1 MKSDWVCR
9 LWRILFWAGSCKAR
23 CFALP
28 GHLYLKQHLLI
39 NRYILVSMVAFTLI
53 VSGQGQEPIGVR
65 INEVLASNVSVHPDN
80 EDFDDYSDW
89 IELFNPGD
97 AAIDLNGYFLSDN
110 PASSVKWGFPA
121 GAVIPAGAYLV
132 VRADGFDAFPGDRA
146 LREFSPWDTFTV
158 KHLHTNFKLNAD
170 GESLGL
176 YRLTGGISDSTL
188 VPLDA
193 VWRYHDLGQDLGTEW
208 AAENLDDLDW
218 ARGPA
223 PLGYG
228 DDDESTVLDF
238 GTSSRNK
245 IPTYYFRH
253 TFHLDSKEG
262 VRVISCRLIVDDGA
276 IVYLNGM
283 EVFRVNMPSGN
294 VGFETNASN
303 LGDEGTYHT
312 FEINPDVLR
321 IGSNVLAAEVHQV
334 SGTSSD
340 IRWQFEMKGTL
351 ALGEPELVDEVVF
364 DQQYPDVSYGRNSME
379 PEQWGYFAEPTPG
392 QRNGQVIVGSLESA
406 GTVLTSHP
414 SGQYNEPI
422 QVALMSD
429 VPGEVHYTLD
439 GSVPGID
446 SPLYGD
452 PISVN
457 KTTILRVRAMEAG
470 KLAGPVQTYSY
481 LFGTTRH
488 ALPLASL
495 VVDPDLFFD
504 SSIGIY
510 RNIIKGRE
518 APVHLDFFDKDRQ
531 LAFSVNAGA
540 KIAGE
545 NIWRFAQKPLTISM
559 RGKYGDDQIDYPL
572 FENERQAQFGQFVFR
587 NGGDNWPNAML
598 RDALTP
604 FIFAGQSQNDVQNYR
619 PCVMYL
625 NGEYWGIYNMRE
637 RLDPVWFRTQHHLN
651 EGTYDYL
658 EYGHIIGNRVAL
670 LRKEGDTDAYLELE
684 QLAISSDLTDP
695 EQFDMVAASIDL
707 DSLCD
712 YIAIEDFV
720 YNSSWRHNREFWRE
734 RREGAKWHW
743 VIPDLDRGFR
753 KENVDNS
760 LIDNIDNDYPLVS
773 ELLEN
778 AAFRGRL
785 AQRYAAHLGSTFHPD
800 RIRDIV
806 ERLDAP
812 LAMDIEEHIA
822 RWRSDGGME
831 SLQNR
836 ATELEEIRQFAR
848 DRAPHVRRGMRDH
861 LGMGDTELV
870 QIAVQPAEAGKVILC
885 GVPALPEYGMTFELF
900 RNVPA
905 EVEAKP
911 AAGYRFVRW
920 EETGSTDS
928 QQQWTVDAPRNWTA
942 LFERSDETLLPE
954 SIGGFLTLDA
964 EHSPYVIQHAV
975 TVEKGAHLVVGPG
988 VEIRMSPESDLLVYG
1003 QLEILG
1009 DMEHP
1014 VLIHARDGQAQWG
1027 SLVLEQ
1033 AEGVQRIS
1041 NLILRHGG
1049 LGPDPVRHRGAI
1061 SNMDSELIIDHLDLE
1076 SSTTIFALGGATT
1089 LTDSRIY
1096 SPHTGDGINVKR
1108 GLGHVERCVF
1118 MGNTAADTDAIDFD
1132 GVEGGVIRGNRIY
1145 AFRGPNSDGIDVG
1158 EQCVDLLIEGN
1169 LIYNNSDKGISVG
1182 QGSKVMVREN
1192 LIVGC
1197 VLGVGIKDTGSE
1209 ARMVQNTF
1217 VDNGTAVA
1225 VYEKNLL
1232 RGGGS
1237 AWVDSCIISGSGLSP
1252 VTADAFSE
1260 AEAIYTLF
1268 DPVNV
1273 DGIGNFAAN
1282 PAFVD
1287 PAHYNFQL
1295 KADSPT
1301 MDRGNPLLGVEL
1313 DGTLP
1318 DVGAHYV
1325 YQAGDYPFIPPHL
1338 VVINEIM
1345 SHSHNE
1351 EPDWIELFNQ
1361 GSQAVDIGGWYL
1373 SDDEEAP
1380 RKFQIPDG
1388 TILEGGAFAVFYEDA
1403 HFGETAE
1410 HSGKRIA
1417 FALSENGETV
1427 SLFAPGDGLY
1437 LDYLEKETFG
1447 PSASGV
1453 SRGRYEKM
1461 GSGTVNF
1468 VPMAYPT
1475 PGEIN
1480 SAPLVGP
1487 IVISEIMYHPPD
1499 QPRAEYLELVNISSE
1514 PVVMWEEDAG
1524 EPWRFTDG
1532 IEMIFSQEDH
1542 LIMAPGERLILALD
1556 PEVFSAV
1563 YQVPAGTRVL
1573 QWSGGA
1579 LSNGGEKLE
1588 LSRPGDVD
1596 DEGVR
1601 QYIRIDRVV
1610 YEDGG
1615 LWPGGAD
1622 GSGLSLTKRDEAVY
1636 GNDAAEWIAAS
1647 PSPGTLLK
1655 SGEPTAFEQWAKQWG
1670 LATGGD
1676 VYTQD
1681 PDQDGRNHF
1690 EEFAQQ
1696 TDPLTP
1702 DASPLPTFQVNDQ
1715 SLELSF
1721 PVAVEL
1727 DPGAWEIQHSASISA
1742 PLWQSWPASF
1752 VQQADHAWIQV
1763 VARIEN
1769 QTGFFRLR
1777 FNPPSRNGS
1786 E

>member
-1 MKSDWVCR
+1 LFFSDTH
-9 LWRILFWAGSCKAR
+9 KAC
-23 CFALP
+23 CFALS
-28 GHLYLKQHLLI
+28 GQLYLQLCMGI
-39 NRYILVSMVAFTLI
+39 IRFILASMVAF
-53 VSGQGQEPIGVR
+53 VSICGAQESVGIR
-65 INEVLASNVSVHPDN
+65 LNEFLASNVSVYPDN

-89 IELFNPGD
+89 IELYNPGD
-97 AAIDLNGYFLSDN
+97 VPVDLNAYFLSDN
-110 PASSVKWGFPA
+110 PASPVKWGFPSGSIIA
-121 GAVIPAGAYLV
+121 ARSYLV
-132 VRADGFDAFPGDRA
+132 VRADGFDAFPGDWA
-146 LREFSPWDTFTV
+146 VREFSPWDTFTV
-158 KHLHTNFKLNAD
+158 KHLHANFKLNAD

-188 VPLDA
+188 IPLNA
-193 VWRYHDLGQDLGTEW
+193 IWRYHDLGQDLGTEW
-208 AAENLDDLDW
+208 TAENWGDGDW
-218 ARGPA
+218 ASGPA

-228 DDDESTVLDF
+228 NDDEATVLDF
-238 GTSSRNK
+238 GASSRNK
-245 IPTYYFRH
+245 IPSYYFRH
-253 TFHLDSKEG
+253 TFNVDSKEG
-262 VRVISCRLIVDDGA
+262 LRVLSCRLIVDDGA
-276 IVYLNGM
+276 IVYLNGI
-283 EVFRVNMPSGN
+283 EVFRVNMPSGG
-294 VGFETNASN
+294 VEFDTRASD
-303 LGDEGTYHT
+303 LGDEDTYHT
-312 FEINPDVLR
+312 FEINPEWIRV
-321 IGSNVLAAEVHQV
+321 GNNVLAAEVHQV

-340 IRWQFEMKGTL
+340 IRWQLEMKGTL
-351 ALGEPELVDEVVF
+351 ALGEPELLDEVVF
-364 DQQYPDVSYGRNSME
+364 DQQYPDVSYGRNSMQ
-379 PEQWGYFAEPTPG
+379 PEQWGYFAEPSPG
-392 QRNGQVIVGSLESA
+392 EMNGQTHVDALEQA
-406 GTVLTSHP
+406 VAVFASHP
-414 SGQYNEPI
+414 SGQYDEPF
-422 QVALMSD
+422 QVTLTSEEAD
-429 VPGEVHYTLD
+429 EIHYTLD
-439 GSVPGID
+439 GSFPGND
-446 SPLYGD
+446 SPVYVD
-452 PISVN
+452 SISVN
-457 KTTILRVRAMEAG
+457 KTTVLRVRAMEAG
-470 KLAGPVQTYSY
+470 KLSGPVQTYSY
-481 LFGTTRH
+481 LFGMSGH
-488 ALPLASL
+488 DLPVASL

-504 SSIGIY
+504 GSIGIY

-518 APVHLDFFDKDRQ
+518 APVHLDFFDIDRQ

-559 RGKYGDDQIDYPL
+559 RGKYGDDQIAYPL
-572 FENERQAQFGQFVFR
+572 FEDERLAQFGQFVFR

-598 RDALTP
+598 RDAMTP

-637 RLDPVWFRTQHHLN
+637 RLDSVWFRTHHHLN

-684 QLAISSDLTDP
+684 QLAVSGDLTDP
-695 EQFDMVAASIDL
+695 EQFDRVAASIDL

-734 RREGAKWHW
+734 RREGARWHW

-753 KENVDNS
+753 KEHVDRS
-760 LIDNIDNDYPLVS
+760 LIDNIDGDYPLVS
-773 ELLEN
+773 ALLEN

-806 ERLDAP
+806 DMLDAP
-812 LAMDIEEHIA
+812 LAADIEGHIV

-831 SLQNR
+831 SMQER

-848 DRAPHVRRGMRDH
+848 DRAPHARRGMRDH
-861 LGMGDTELV
+861 LEVGDTELV
-870 QIAVQPAEAGKVILC
+870 QIEVQPAEAGRVIVC

-905 EVEAKP
+905 EVEAEP

-920 EETGSTDS
+920 EETGSTDR
-928 QQQWTVDAPRNWTA
+928 QQQCTVDSPRNWTA
-942 LFERSDETLLPE
+942 LFERSDETMLPE
-954 SIGGFLTLDA
+954 SIEGSVTLDA
-964 EHSPYVIQHAV
+964 EHSPYVIQHSAR
-975 TVEKGAHLVVGPG
+975 VEKGAHLVIGPG

-1009 DMEHP
+1009 DAEHP
-1014 VLIHARDGQAQWG
+1014 VRIHARDDRSPWG

-1033 AEGVQRIS
+1033 AEGVQRLS
-1041 NLILRHGG
+1041 HLTLRHGG
-1049 LGPDPVRHRGAI
+1049 VGPDPVRHRGAI

-1096 SPHTGDGINVKR
+1096 SPHTGDGINIKR

-1182 QGSKVMVREN
+1182 QGSKVIVREN

-1252 VTADAFSE
+1252 VTADGFSE
-1260 AEAIYTLF
+1260 AETIYTLF

-1273 DGIGNFAAN
+1273 DGIGNFSAN
-1282 PAFVD
+1282 PGFVD
-1287 PAHYNFQL
+1287 PANYNFQL
-1295 KADSPT
+1295 RADSST
-1301 MDRGNPLLGVEL
+1301 IDRGNPLLGMEL

-1318 DVGAHYV
+1318 DAGAHYV
-1325 YQAGDYPFIPPHL
+1325 YQEGDYPFIPPHL

-1361 GSQAVDIGGWYL
+1361 GSQPVDIGGWYL
-1373 SDDEEAP
+1373 SDDEKTP

-1388 TILEGGAFAVFYEDA
+1388 TILEGGAFAVFYEDV
-1403 HFGETAE
+1403 HFGDTAV
-1410 HSGKRIA
+1410 HSGKRVA

-1453 SRGRYEKM
+1453 SRGRYEKVA
-1461 GSGTVNF
+1461 SGTVNF
-1468 VPMAYPT
+1468 IPMAYPT

-1514 PVVMWEEDAG
+1514 PVVLWEEDAG

-1532 IEMIFSQEDH
+1532 IDMIFPQEDH
-1542 LIMAPGERLILALD
+1542 LTMAPGERLVLALD
-1556 PEVFSAV
+1556 PQVFSAV
-1563 YQVPAGTRVL
+1563 YQVPAETRVL
-1573 QWSGGA
+1573 PWSGGA

-1596 DEGVR
+1596 EEGVR

-1615 LWPGGAD
+1615 LWPGSAD
-1622 GSGLSLTKRDEAVY
+1622 GGGFSLTKRDVTVY
-1636 GNDAAEWIAAS
+1636 GNDVSQWIAAN
-1647 PSPGTLLK
+1647 PSPGAT
-1655 SGEPTAFEQWAKQWG
+1655 SITGEPTAFEKWAQRWG
-1670 LATGGD
+1670 LAVGED
-1676 VYTQD
+1676 VYALD
-1681 PDQDGRNHF
+1681 PDLDGRNHF

-1696 TDPLTP
+1696 TDPFTR
-1702 DASPLPTFQVNDQ
+1702 DAAPLPLFQITNGSIEV
-1715 SLELSF
+1715 LF
-1721 PVAVEL
+1721 PVSAEL
-1727 DPGAWEIQHSASISA
+1727 EPGSWEIQHTDSIDA
-1742 PLWQSWPASF
+1742 PSWQTWPASL
-1752 VQQADHAWIQV
+1752 VTQGDRAWIQV
-1763 VARIEN
+1763 DARIQN

-1777 FNPPSRNGS
+1777 FNPPSSDDS